1 MTDFLALPAPRRAR
15 FAPGSVVLVLTASLL
30 LGGCDTV
37 RDFFGGGG
45 NDDPKLPG
53 DRISVLQLE
62 QRLAPDPEVAAV
74 APTLPEPVVNDGW
87 TQNGGSSNRVLG
99 HLALGGELRRAWS
112 ANAGAGSNRTRRIIA
127 QPVVANGIVVTLDA
141 EGSVRAFDLATG
153 RSRWSRDM
161 KPDADN
167 RGIEALGGG
176 VAIGEGRVFVASG
189 FRRID
194 ALDLNSGAILWTQ
207 TLPSQV
213 RAAPGAGPDRLY
225 VLTVQNQLLAL
236 SASTGEIQWASTG
249 IAEDARLLGSG
260 SPAVSGSLVV
270 AAQSSGEL
278 VAVRTENGRQ
288 VWSDNLSTVRRAGSV
303 WNVSD
308 IRAAPVIDRDLVFAI
323 NLAGRMVAI
332 DQRSGARIWQQ
343 ELGAL
348 DMPWLAGD
356 TLYLITTRNELVA
369 LARDTGQARWITQ
382 LAEWEN
388 PERRRDPIRWTGPVL
403 AGGRLIVAGTNEDVL
418 EISPA
423 DGSILKTWD
432 TGDSIQIP
440 PVVAGQTL
448 LLLNDDGTLEAY
460 R

>member
-1 MTDFLALPAPRRAR
+1 MNASTARRAPHPPL
-15 FAPGSVVLVLTASLL
+15 AALLVLSAALL
-30 LGGCDTV
+30 LSGCDTV
-37 RDFFGGGG
+37 RDWFGGGG
-45 NDDPKLPG
+45 DDKPKLPG

-62 QRLAPDPEVAAV
+62 QRLKPDPEVSNV
-74 APTLPEPVVNDGW
+74 APSLPEAVVNDGW
-87 TQNGGSSNRVLG
+87 TQSGGAPGRVLG
-99 HLALGGELRRAWS
+99 HLALGENLKRVWS
-112 ANAGAGSNRTRRIIA
+112 ANAGAGSNKTRRIIA
-127 QPVVANGIVVTLDA
+127 QPVVADGVVVTLDA
-141 EGSVRAFDLATG
+141 EGEVRAFDLRNG
-153 RSRWSRDM
+153 RSRWSRTM

-167 RGIEALGGG
+167 KGIDALGGG
-176 VAIGEGRVFVASG
+176 LALGEGRIYVASG

-194 ALDLNSGAILWTQ
+194 ALDLQTGAILWSQ

-213 RAAPGAGPDRLY
+213 RAAPAAVSGRLY
-225 VLTVQNQLLAL
+225 VLTVQNQLLGL
-236 SASTGEIQWASTG
+236 ASDTGEIQWASTG

-308 IRAAPVIDRDLVFAI
+308 IRAPPVIDRDLVFAI

-332 DQRSGARIWQQ
+332 DQRTGARIWQQ

-348 DMPWLAGD
+348 DMPWVAGD
-356 TLYLITTRNELVA
+356 SLYLVTTRNELVA

-403 AGGRLIVAGTNEDVL
+403 AGGRLIVAGTNEQVL
-418 EISPA
+418 EISTK
-423 DGSILKTWD
+423 DGSILKTWEAS
-432 TGDSIQIP
+432 DSVQIP
-440 PVVAGQTL
+440 PVVAGETL
-448 LLLNDDGTLEAY
+448 LLLDDDGTLTAY

>member
-1 MTDFLALPAPRRAR
+1 MTETFASTRTAARPRRPSA
-15 FAPGSVVLVLTASLL
+15 VMLVLAASLL

-37 RDFFGGGG
+37 RGWFGGDG
-45 NDDPKLPG
+45 DDEPKLPG

-62 QRLAPDPEVAAV
+62 QRLTADPDVAAL
-74 APTLPEPVVNDGW
+74 APSLPAPETNEAW
-87 TQNGGSSNRVLG
+87 TQSGGSGSRVLG
-99 HLALGGELRRAWS
+99 HVALGSDLRRVWS
-112 ANAGAGSNRTRRIIA
+112 ANAGAGSNKTRRIIA
-127 QPVVANGIVVTLDA
+127 QPVVANGLVVTLDA
-141 EGSVRAFDLATG
+141 DGEVRAFDLATG
-153 RSRWSRDM
+153 RSRWSRAM
-161 KPDADN
+161 KPDSDN

-176 VAIGEGRVFVASG
+176 IAYGDGRLYVAAG
-189 FRRID
+189 FRRIE
-194 ALDLNSGAILWTQ
+194 ALDVNSGATVWAQ
-207 TLPSQV
+207 SLPSQV
-213 RAAPGAGPDRLY
+213 RAAPAAAADRVY

-236 SASTGEIQWASTG
+236 AAANGEIQWASTG

-260 SPAVSGSLVV
+260 SPAVAGSLVV

-308 IRAAPVIDRDLVFAI
+308 IRAPPVIDRDLVFAI

-348 DMPWLAGD
+348 DMPWVAGD

-369 LARDTGQARWITQ
+369 LSRDTGQARWVTQ

-388 PERRRDPIRWTGPVL
+388 PGRRRDPIRWTGPVL

-432 TGDSIQIP
+432 AGDSVQIS
-440 PVVAGQTL
+440 PVVAGETL
-448 LLLNDDGTLEAY
+448 LLLDDDGTLSAY